1 MLCKIKWLR
10 NFLITCS
17 LSKTNLTAANSEGWL
32 QFSGKVHPPVSLGFF
47 PQPGS
52 VLPFHQEGK
61 SLKKVPQPFFWNSCW
76 SGNQACKSDHLA
88 HCPVNLLVHRR
99 PIAVHEPA
107 GCVRLLHPVQPGEQ
121 VEEGLE
127 EEEKAGGG
135 SNPCYHCCKYSK
147 HPKEATHCNLK
158 KTLQE
163 WDWVGHEASFGAGQT
178 QADQNQKNDLK
189 TYKKDQSIKTVTTC
203 CTVSRSPR
211 TFESVKMLS

>member
-1 MLCKIKWLR
+1 MLCKIKLLR

-32 QFSGKVHPPVSLGFF
+32 RFSGKVHLPISLGFF

-52 VLPFHQEGK
+52 LLPFHQDGK
-61 SLKKVPQPFFWNSCW
+61 SLAKVPQPFFWNSCW
-76 SGNQACKSDHLA
+76 SGKQTSKSDHLA

-121 VEEGLE
+121 VEEGFE

-158 KTLQE
+158 KHCKSGL
-163 WDWVGHEASFGAGQT
+163 GGS
-178 QADQNQKNDLK
+178 
-189 TYKKDQSIKTVTTC
+189 
-203 CTVSRSPR
+203 
-211 TFESVKMLS
+211 